1 MMRKKVFSC
10 IVLCIVLI
18 LSYVYAHI
26 DKNHYVYDKNA
37 DTSTYVGTHILLD
50 GEVVKQSFVA
60 SDDTIDGINLKI
72 AVYGNPENL
81 ILQYSIL
88 DSDDAIVAEAEV
100 VGTEL
105 QHNKFNHLQLSTI
118 ENTKGNLY
126 TLMLGVKHA
135 DEQNGLGFYIEPGSK
150 GNMTL
155 LVREQETEGALV
167 TRITSH
173 RFDVETFV
181 VLLGIIVF
189 ITGFM
194 NVLDKYFR

>member
-1 MMRKKVFSC
+1 MRKKVFSC
-10 IVLCIVLI
+10 LVLCIVI
-18 LSYVYAHI
+18 VLSYVYAHI

-37 DTSTYVGTHILLD
+37 DTSTYVGTHIVVD
-50 GEVVKQSFVA
+50 GEFVKQSFVA
-60 SDDTIDGINLKI
+60 NDDTIDGINLKI

-105 QHNKFNHLQLSTI
+105 QHNKFNYLQLSTI

-150 GNMTL
+150 ENMTL
-155 LVREQETEGALV
+155 LVREQETKGALV

-194 NVLDKYFR
+194 KVLDKYFR

>member
-1 MMRKKVFSC
+1 MRKKVFSC
-10 IVLCIVLI
+10 IILCIVII

-37 DTSTYVGTHILLD
+37 DTSTYVGTNILLE
-50 GEVVKQSFVA
+50 GEFVKQSFVA

-72 AVYGNPENL
+72 SVYGSPENL
-81 ILQYSIL
+81 ILQYTIL
-88 DSDDAIVAEAEV
+88 DSDDVIVAEAEV
-100 VGTEL
+100 SGTEL
-105 QHNKFNHLQLSTI
+105 QHNKFNQLQLPTI

-135 DEQNGLGFYIEPGSK
+135 DEQNALGFYIEPTAK
-150 GNMTL
+150 GDQTL

-194 NVLDKYFR
+194 KVLDKYFR

>member
-1 MMRKKVFSC
+1 MRKKVFLC
-10 IVLCIVLI
+10 FALCIVIVLAF
-18 LSYVYAHI
+18 VYAHI
-26 DKNHYVYDKNA
+26 DKNYYIYDKNA
-37 DTSTYVGTHILLD
+37 DTSTYVGTHIVLD
-50 GEVVKQSFVA
+50 GEFVKQSFVA
-60 SDDTIDGINLKI
+60 SDNTIDGINLKI

-81 ILQYSIL
+81 ILDYCIL

-105 QHNKFNHLQLSTI
+105 QHNKFNHLQLPTI
-118 ENTKGNLY
+118 DNTKGKLY
-126 TLMLGVKHA
+126 TLMIGVKHA
-135 DEQNGLGFYIEPGSK
+135 DEQNGLGFFIEPSSK
-150 GNMTL
+150 GNTTL
-155 LVREQETEGALV
+155 LVREQEAEGVLV

-194 NVLDKYFR
+194 KVLDKYFR